1 MRRAI
6 LAAVVIALLGG
17 TGALASGCGKGAAVV
32 GAIDN
37 AAASASPAP
46 WAKVI
51 ELGGSLSGAQ
61 RGRSNVTVA
70 LTGSAL
76 RFDLTYGS
84 APGWGADH
92 ARVRWWLYRSA
103 TLRSRSR
110 RCRFG
115 SSPRRTGARTT
126 RPRSGSRPSNL
137 WPQAA
142 TSFSIRAR
150 AGTGWW
156 STSGSVRGGHAQ
168 QAHQPGSHTRNASP
182 QARPS
187 QVMRGALG
195 PIPGA

>member
-92 ARVRWWLYRSA
+92 ARVRWWLYPVSDAAVPQPAVPLRVVAKTHWRENDST
-103 TLRSRSR
+103 TLRLETVK
-110 RCRFG
+110 
-115 SSPRRTGARTT
+115 PLA
-126 RPRSGSRPSNL
+126 
-137 WPQAA
+137 
-142 TSFSIRAR
+142 
-150 AGTGWW
+150 
-156 STSGSVRGGHAQ
+156 
-168 QAHQPGSHTRNASP
+168 PGSYELLYQGSGWYSVVVYQR
-182 QARPS
+182 
-187 QVMRGALG
+187 
-195 PIPGA
+195 